1 MSDVEN
7 KKLDGTKLSRKIKED
22 LKLKI
27 SKLEKKP
34 GLGIILVGS
43 RPDSQVYVNM
53 KIRAC
58 KYVGIE
64 NYDIHLNES
73 VSEDIIIS
81 EIEKMNHDDKINAI
95 LVQLPLP
102 KHIDEKKVLNKVSY
116 NKDVDGFHNINIG
129 KLTQNDTDYISPC
142 TPLGCI
148 KLLNEYNIVINGK
161 KVVILGRSNIVGLP
175 LSLLLLHHNATVTI
189 CHSRTKDLF
198 YHTKNADIL
207 VAAIG
212 KPNFIK
218 SEHIKENCIII
229 DIGINKIDADNDKG
243 YKLVGDVDYQDVYNK
258 VDKITPVPGGVG
270 PMTIAMLLQQT
281 YNLYK
286 KKNL

>member
-1 MSDVEN
+1 MNDT
-7 KKLDGTKLSRKIKED
+7 KKLDGTGLSKKIKEG
-22 LKLKI
+22 LKLEI
-27 SKLEKKP
+27 SKLDKKP

-53 KIRAC
+53 KIKAC

-64 NYDIHLNES
+64 NYDIHLSES

-81 EIEKMNHDDKINAI
+81 EIEKMNHDDRINAI

-116 NKDVDGFHNINIG
+116 GKDVDGFHNINVG
-129 KLTQNDTDYISPC
+129 KLTQNDVDYISPC

-148 KLLNEYNIVINGK
+148 KLLNEYNININGK
-161 KVVILGRSNIVGLP
+161 NVVILGRSNIVGLP

-198 YHTKNADIL
+198 NHTKKADIL
-207 VAAIG
+207 IAAIG

-218 SEHIKENCIII
+218 SEHIKDDCIII
-229 DIGINKIDADNDKG
+229 DVGINKIDADNEKG
-243 YKLVGDVDYQDVYNK
+243 YKLVGDVDYQDVYHK